1 MRKLREQMKTL
12 DSARWLPSPTNLQY
26 ISGPGEVA
34 NDYNA
39 LESIHAPRGQFWKLE
54 VLFIE
59 RTAEHRT
66 LLSLDASLAIPP
78 RVLRFGPSRRPRLPP
93 VRPVL
98 PTGQTSLVHRSD
110 RSGVVVDPPSL
121 RTWLSAQPRNLQ
133 WFCGEPLV
141 KPRRRRSTS
150 TPSFKPQ
157 VFRFRRTDR
166 LLELAL
172 FLDLVAAII
181 PAR

>member
-1 MRKLREQMKTL
+1 MAAISTL
-12 DSARWLPSPTNLQY
+12 LQY

-39 LESIHAPRGQFWKLE
+39 PRSIHAHQGQNGKFDD
-54 VLFIE
+54 FSIR

-66 LLSLDASLAIPP
+66 SLSLDASHAIPP
-78 RVLRFGPSRRPRLPP
+78 CVLCFEPSRRPRLPP

-98 PTGQTSLVHRSD
+98 PTGQTGLVHRSD
-110 RSGVVVDPPSL
+110 RPSAVPDTPSL
-121 RTWLSAQPRNLQ
+121 RTWLSAQPRNPQ

-157 VFRFRRTDR
+157 VFRFRRTDC
-166 LLELAL
+166 LLDLAL
-172 FLDLVAAII
+172 FLDLVATII

>member
-39 LESIHAPRGQFWKLE
+39 LESIHAPRGQFWKLD

-98 PTGQTSLVHRSD
+98 PTGQTGPALSSTR
-110 RSGVVVDPPSL
+110 RASGLGFRLNQGTSSGFVVNH
-121 RTWLSAQPRNLQ
+121 W
-133 WFCGEPLV
+133 
-141 KPRRRRSTS
+141 
-150 TPSFKPQ
+150 
-157 VFRFRRTDR
+157 
-166 LLELAL
+166 
-172 FLDLVAAII
+172 
-181 PAR
+181 

>member
-26 ISGPGEVA
+26 ISGPREVA

-39 LESIHAPRGQFWKLE
+39 LESIHTPRGQIRKLE
-54 VLFIE
+54 VLFID

-98 PTGQTSLVHRSD
+98 PPVRPVWSTGRTGPVLSSTRRASGLGFRLNQGTS
-110 RSGVVVDPPSL
+110 SGFVVNH
-121 RTWLSAQPRNLQ
+121 W
-133 WFCGEPLV
+133 
-141 KPRRRRSTS
+141 
-150 TPSFKPQ
+150 
-157 VFRFRRTDR
+157 
-166 LLELAL
+166 
-172 FLDLVAAII
+172 
-181 PAR
+181 